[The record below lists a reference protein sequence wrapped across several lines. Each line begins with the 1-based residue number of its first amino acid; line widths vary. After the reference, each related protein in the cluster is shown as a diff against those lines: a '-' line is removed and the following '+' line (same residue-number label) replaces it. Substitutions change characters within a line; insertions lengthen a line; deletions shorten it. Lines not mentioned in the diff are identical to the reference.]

1 MSKNGLST
9 EGFAIEKL
17 LCISDKNGED
27 VDFILNNAQRHLD
40 ENLTGRDLVP
50 KARQEGV
57 SSYFLARYL
66 IACLGKRNTKAVV
79 ISHDHESTQRMLS
92 KVKYYINHIR
102 GPAPVIHNSS
112 ANLITFPKN
121 DSMFYIGTA
130 GSRKFGRGDT
140 ITHLHC
146 SEYAYWPNPQELI
159 KGLFQAVPMG
169 TGEIAIE
176 STGNGFNDYHRR
188 CFRAYQGASQWT
200 CHFLPWHTFPEYSF
214 ELTPEE
220 EADFLDR
227 LDEELEEDKLTS
239 TLTPSQIA
247 WRRVKLE
254 ELDYDLRAFRQEYP
268 MTLDECFQA
277 SGQSVFHRINYV
289 ASDLWQKADTHTRIL
304 EGHPKKDYTYVAGAD
319 VGGGVGKD
327 ASVLSIICVETMD
340 QVLEYTNNNLD
351 PEAFAYKCQSILKSF
366 DNPYFVVES
375 NNHGILTLAILNK
388 VYPNNMLHRSPSSGN
403 AVEERRLHNLG
414 YRTTARSKP
423 LMVGRLRSILAQ
435 DKGQGGLTIF
445 SPLLRDQ
452 LSTFIEHSNGKMG
465 AQDGCEDDCVMAMA
479 CAITGV
485 NQAAMRAEAKR
496 YKPVI
501 PIEDPFS
508 FDTIIKEMRTG
519 GEGFPVRGVDGLDD
533 SDYIH

>member
-1 MSKNGLST
+1 MGDNLTT

-17 LCISDKNGED
+17 LAISDKTGED
-27 VDFILNNAQRHLD
+27 VNFTLNAAQRHLD
-40 ENLTGRDLVP
+40 TTLTGRDLVP

-66 IACLGKRNTKAVV
+66 IACLGRRNTKAVV
-79 ISHDHESTQRMLS
+79 ISHDQESTQRMLS
-92 KVKYYINHIR
+92 KVKYYINHFR
-102 GPAPVIHNSS
+102 GPAPVINNSS

-200 CHFLPWHTFPEYSF
+200 CHFLPWHTFPEYALPLEEEEALDFMDRLDVDLEEDSLS
-214 ELTPEE
+214 EILTPEQ
-220 EADFLDR
+220 L
-227 LDEELEEDKLTS
+227 
-239 TLTPSQIA
+239 A

-254 ELDYDLRAFRQEYP
+254 ELDYDLRSFRQEYP

-277 SGQSVFHRINYV
+277 SGESVFHRVNYV
-289 ASDLWQKADTHTRIL
+289 KTDLWQTADSSTRIL
-304 EGHPKKDYTYVAGAD
+304 EGHPSKEYTYVAGAD
-319 VGGGVGKD
+319 VGGGVSKD
-327 ASVLSIICVETMD
+327 SSVLSVICVETMD
-340 QVLEYTNNNLD
+340 QVLEYTNNKLD
-351 PEAFAYKCQSILKSF
+351 PEAFAYKCESILKSF
-366 DNPYFVVES
+366 GNPYLVVES

-388 VYPNNMLHRSPSSGN
+388 IYPSNMIYRTPSSGN
-403 AVEERRLHNLG
+403 SVEERRLHNLG
-414 YRTTARSKP
+414 YRTTVRSKP
-423 LMVGRLRSILAQ
+423 LMIGRLRSVLAHE
-435 DKGQGGLTIF
+435 KSQGGLTVF

-465 AQDGCEDDCVMAMA
+465 AQDGCDDDCVMALA
-479 CAITGV
+479 CAVTGI
-485 NQAAMRAEAKR
+485 NQAALFAESAR
-496 YKPVI
+496 YKAPVEVI
-501 PIEDPFS
+501 DPFS
-508 FDTIIKEMRTG
+508 FDTVIKEMRRG
-519 GEGFPVRGVDGLDD
+519 GERFPVRDINGMERL
-533 SDYIH
+533 H

>member
-1 MSKNGLST
+1 MKGDLST

-17 LCISDKNGED
+17 LAISDKTGED
-27 VDFILNNAQRHLD
+27 VNFTLNAAQRHLD
-40 ENLTGRDLVP
+40 TNLTGRDLVP

-79 ISHDHESTQRMLS
+79 ISHDQESTQRMLA
-92 KVKYYINHIR
+92 KVKYYINHFR
-102 GPAPVIHNSS
+102 GPAPIIQNSS

-146 SEYAYWPNPQELI
+146 AEYAYWPRPQELI

-188 CFRAYQGASQWT
+188 CFRAYQGNSQWT
-200 CHFLPWHTFPEYSF
+200 CHFLPWNTFPEYSLALNTA
-214 ELTPEE
+214 EA
-220 EADFLDR
+220 ADFMDR
-227 LDEELEEDKLTS
+227 LDEDLDEDKLTS
-239 TLTPSQIA
+239 LLTPEQLA
-247 WRRVKLE
+247 WRRIKLE
-254 ELDYDLRAFRQEYP
+254 ELDYDLRSFRQEYP

-277 SGQSVFHRINYV
+277 SGQSVFHRVNYV
-289 ASDLWQKADTHTRIL
+289 SSDLWEKVDTNTRIL
-304 EGHPKKDYTYVAGAD
+304 EGHPKKDHTYVAGAD
-319 VGGGVGKD
+319 IGGGVGKD
-327 ASVLSIICVETMD
+327 ASVLSVVCVETMD

-351 PEAFAYKCQSILKSF
+351 PEAFAYKCASILKSF
-366 DNPYFVVES
+366 DKPYLVVES

-388 VYPNNMLHRSPSSGN
+388 IYPNNMLHRSPSSGN
-403 AVEERRLHNLG
+403 AVEEQRLHNLG
-414 YRTTARSKP
+414 YRTTVRSKP
-423 LMVGRLRSILAQ
+423 LMIGRLRSILAQ

-445 SPLLRDQ
+445 SPVLRDQ

-465 AQDGCEDDCVMAMA
+465 AQDGCEDDCVMALA
-479 CAITGV
+479 CAVTGV
-485 NQAAMRAEAKR
+485 NRAAMIAESRKVKTIR
-496 YKPVI
+496 
-501 PIEDPFS
+501 ETHDPFS
-508 FDTIIKEMRTG
+508 FDTILKEMRG
-519 GEGFPVRGVDGLDD
+519 GGQDFPIRDIN
-533 SDYIH
+533 SSIH